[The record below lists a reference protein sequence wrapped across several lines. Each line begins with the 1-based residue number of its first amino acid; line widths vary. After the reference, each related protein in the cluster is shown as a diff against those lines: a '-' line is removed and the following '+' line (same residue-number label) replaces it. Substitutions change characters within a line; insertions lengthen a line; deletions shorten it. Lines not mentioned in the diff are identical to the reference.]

1 MEKTEKLYYSGHA
14 DRDRKQTCGHFHSL
28 HTAYIVLRGKF
39 ISLNTDMRNWE
50 KFERLISR
58 SYQRK
63 NKLNPKKTE

>member
-14 DRDRKQTCGHFHSL
+14 DRDRNKPVVTFSL
-28 HTAYIVLRGKF
+28 HTAYTVLRGKF

-50 KFERLISR
+50 KFEFLISR